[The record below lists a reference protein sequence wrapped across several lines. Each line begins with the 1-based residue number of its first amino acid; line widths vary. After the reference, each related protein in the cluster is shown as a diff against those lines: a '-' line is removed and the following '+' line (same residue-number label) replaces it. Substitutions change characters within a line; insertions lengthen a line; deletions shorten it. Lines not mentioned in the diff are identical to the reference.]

1 MTPADVSSS
10 GPTDGVLSMTTIGV
24 DAGSFFASSA
34 GPGGVNAGF
43 TSRACSAAVR
53 DDDWADAL
61 AVLPEP
67 PVLGLVVL
75 LLELD
80 DELQAAV
87 SSSVL
92 VASTA
97 PRTAGRARRD
107 DLARLVAVR
116 GVLKISVMD
125 PTYLRR
131 L

>member
-34 GPGGVNAGF
+34 GPGAVNAGF
-43 TSRACSAAVR
+43 FSRPWSTALR
-53 DDDWADAL
+53 DDDWVDAL
-61 AVLPEP
+61 AVLPAP
-67 PVLGLVVL
+67 PVLVLVVPL
-75 LLELD
+75 PELD

-87 SSSVL
+87 SSSAPA
-92 VASTA
+92 ASTA
-97 PRTAGRARRD
+97 PATAGRTRRD
-107 DLARLVAVR
+107 DLACLVAVG
-116 GVLKISVMD
+116 GVLNVAVIC